1 MTERPTTTVRRV
13 VVGLDGSPPSEQALN
28 WAASFAQCT
37 SAELE
42 VVIAWTP
49 LVEWER
55 AWIPTAPDWNP
66 AAEAAGALELALGR
80 VFGAAIPSKLRRRV
94 VESNPAKALIRAS
107 RGADA
112 LVVGHRGH
120 GGFAGLLLGSV
131 SSACAAHAE
140 CPVGVVHGDRVP
152 AVVDGDQ

>member
-1 MTERPTTTVRRV
+1 M
-13 VVGLDGSPPSEQALN
+13 
-28 WAASFAQCT
+28 
-37 SAELE
+37 
-42 VVIAWTP
+42 IAWTP

-66 AAEAAGALELALGR
+66 AAEAASALELALGR

-140 CPVGVVHGDRVP
+140 CPVVVVHGDRVP